1 MVVYKELKSIEREIG
16 IPAKTLY
23 GISNNIGRH
32 YHSVNIPK
40 RNGGVRTLSV
50 PDEILKKIQRQILEK
65 ILAYEPVSRY
75 ATGYKY
81 GSSVQRNAQ
90 RHVGKEKILKLDIK
104 SFFDSIQYSTVKEKV
119 FRTNKYSENIRV
131 LLSML
136 CYQKDS
142 LPQGAPTSPMITNI
156 IMRDFDEKVGS
167 WCRERGIVYSRYC
180 DDMTFSANDFN
191 SDDVKTFVRNELKTM
206 KLYLNEKKTTEI
218 SSHKRQVVT
227 GIVVNQK
234 LNVSSE
240 YKRAI
245 RQEVYFCKKF
255 GVESHLKAIGS
266 DVSAE
271 KFLQGLLGRISFVLQ
286 TCNDKEFIEYKIY
299 VGEQLKKFR

>member
-1 MVVYKELKSIEREIG
+1 MIVYKELESIERELG
-16 IPAKTLY
+16 IPVKTLY
-23 GISNNIGRH
+23 GVSNSIGRH

-40 RNGGVRTLSV
+40 RSGGMRTLSV
-50 PDEILKKIQRQILEK
+50 PDEILKKIQRRILEK
-65 ILAYEPVSRY
+65 LLSYESVSRY

-90 RHVGKEKILKLDIK
+90 RHVGKAKILKLDIK

-119 FRTNKYSENIRV
+119 FPENKYSENIRV

-167 WCRERGIVYSRYC
+167 WCKERHIVYSRYC
-180 DDMTFSANDFN
+180 DDMTFSSNKLDSN
-191 SDDVKTFVRNELKTM
+191 EVKTFVKNELKTM
-206 KLYLNEKKTTEI
+206 NLFLNEKKTAEI

-234 LNVSSE
+234 LNVLSE
-240 YKRAI
+240 YKRGI
-245 RQEVYFCKKF
+245 RQEVYFCQKF
-255 GVESHLKAIGS
+255 GVDSHLRAIGA
-266 DVSAE
+266 DVSVE
-271 KFLQGLLGRISFVLQ
+271 NYLQGLLGRISFVLQ
-286 TCNDKEFIEYKIY
+286 TCNDKEFVEYKAY
-299 VGEQLKKFR
+299 VVDKLKKIR